1 MLPFG
6 PVFGKVPQAPA
17 ESMVAAPLE
26 TMFPQGVDRGRV
38 LSCPPE
44 TMFPQARSTMDRG
57 TLREKPRRNDPSVSA
72 CRGSCTRPP
81 PMQGIPLGTSAARKQ
96 EGTVLAGTRGR
107 LISRRE
113 AAKGRCFP
121 AARRLGRCFPERRLG
136 RCCPGAPTMT
146 DGQRTMLP
154 CGPASGTML
163 PQTPPETM
171 FPQGCLKT
179 LAGIPDVTGVC
190 VPNNKLSHNKLPS
203 GELFKVF
210 TFPLRSVST

>member
-1 MLPFG
+1 
-6 PVFGKVPQAPA
+6 
-17 ESMVAAPLE
+17 
-26 TMFPQGVDRGRV
+26 MFPRG
-38 LSCPPE
+38 
-44 TMFPQARSTMDRG
+44 Q
-57 TLREKPRRNDPSVSA
+57 
-72 CRGSCTRPP
+72 
-81 PMQGIPLGTSAARKQ
+81 
-96 EGTVLAGTRGR
+96 
-107 LISRRE
+107 
-113 AAKGRCFP
+113 
-121 AARRLGRCFPERRLG
+121 RLGRCFPERRLG

-203 GELFKVF
+203 GELFKVY
-210 TFPLRSVST
+210 TFPLRSAVDLKAPSALSGSATHRSPLMSEMPC

>member
-1 MLPFG
+1 
-6 PVFGKVPQAPA
+6 
-17 ESMVAAPLE
+17 
-26 TMFPQGVDRGRV
+26 
-38 LSCPPE
+38 
-44 TMFPQARSTMDRG
+44 MDRG
-57 TLREKPRRNDPSVSA
+57 TLSEMPRRKHPSVSA

-210 TFPLRSVST
+210 TFPLRSAVDLKAPSALSGSATHRSPQMREMPCEKYLVPACVSVAISVAPFWL